1 VCGLISSLCSVLS
14 DHLHPVAGVV
24 SIGVAQAVP
33 SLIAWGLPFAMIF
46 FQKYMLLRN
55 ITC

>member
-1 VCGLISSLCSVLS
+1 LISSLCSVLS

-24 SIGVAQAVP
+24 SIGVAQAIP

-46 FQKYMLLRN
+46 FQRHMLLRN